1 MDKLLTFSIASY
13 NIEKYIDKLMNSI
26 LDERI
31 LDKIEVLVVNDGSKD
46 RTAEITKNYEEKYP
60 QTVRLVDK
68 ENGGHGSTI
77 NRGIIEASGKYFRAL
92 DGDDW
97 ADTEALVETVARLE
111 NTESDMI
118 IMDYRTCYEAGGE
131 EVETFSMLEDNKE
144 YKFDDIADKVQ
155 YIRYHSTIYKTE
167 FLRKNNI
174 RLDEHCFYVDSEYM
188 LFSIPLVDTVTYFA
202 LALYC
207 YRIGIGEQ
215 SVSFEGRMKHIADGH
230 KVAKKLLE
238 CYKNMSEDISSEK
251 REYVTDGVAA
261 HCTYHYNSLLI
272 FKASKEKK
280 DDIIAFD
287 KMLKEKYPEIYD
299 RINDMSI
306 LIKILRKTNYVAY
319 PLMPIY
325 KKIRKV

>member
-1 MDKLLTFSIASY
+1 MDKILTFSIASY
-13 NIEKYIDKLMNSI
+13 NIEKYIDKLMNSV
-26 LDERI
+26 LDERV

-46 RTAEITKNYEEKYP
+46 RTAEIAKDYEEKYP

-77 NRGIIEASGKYFRAL
+77 NRGIVEAKGKYFRAL

-97 ADTEALVETVARLE
+97 VDTEALVETVARLE
-111 NTESDMI
+111 GTESDMI

-131 EVETFSMLEDNKE
+131 ELEDFPMLEDNKE

-188 LFSIPLVDTVTYFA
+188 LFSIPLVDTVAYFA

-215 SVSFEGRMKHIADGH
+215 SVSFEGRMKHIADSH
-230 KVAKKLLE
+230 KVAEKLLE
-238 CYKNMSEDISSEK
+238 NYKNMPEEMSPAK
-251 REYVTDGVAA
+251 RRYVTDGVAA

-280 DDIIAFD
+280 KDIISFD

-299 RINDMSI
+299 RITDMSI
-306 LIKILRKTNYVAY
+306 LIKIMRKTNYMAY
-319 PLMPIY
+319 PLMPVY